1 MEGHINNLHNTTY
14 WSFVK
19 DGMTEVEATKRL
31 EGTEAADKNEIL
43 WANFGVNYNKEPPIF
58 RKGTVLYRDVPHLPL
73 HLLMIQEIVRSLPP
87 DRLDGTSDQEASSH
101 CKGSA
106 HSIASPPECLLDPS
120 STDTV
125 VSSTVIPADT
135 KICPPSSPQ
144 KKQKPKKRSKKMV
157 IKEDY
162 IDIIRDDFWNSKPWI
177 VAS

>member
-14 WSFVK
+14 WSLVK

-58 RKGTVLYRDVPHLPL
+58 RKGTLLYRDVLYLPL
-73 HLLMIQEIVRSLPP
+73 HLLMIQEIVRPLAP

-101 CKGSA
+101 IKNSA
-106 HSIASPPECLLDPS
+106 HSIAPPPECLIDLS
-120 STDTV
+120 SIDTA
-125 VSSTVIPADT
+125 VSSTVTPADT
-135 KICPPSSPQ
+135 RPCPPSPQ

-177 VAS
+177 LDS